1 MNVDRGPEQVL
12 NACVLRTVKSKV
24 LSGENVCI
32 TNGEEQKARAK
43 GLNRKVDTLKDEFA
57 SRCRSEDSA
66 LRATL
71 VWEGH
76 PIVEAI
82 SWEMRA
88 CDSMLARSDTGGRAT
103 RSVYQYTHGR
113 GLGQEQAKTSFE
125 GSQETS

>member
-1 MNVDRGPEQVL
+1 M
-12 NACVLRTVKSKV
+12 
-24 LSGENVCI
+24 
-32 TNGEEQKARAK
+32 
-43 GLNRKVDTLKDEFA
+43 
-57 SRCRSEDSA
+57 
-66 LRATL
+66 
-71 VWEGH
+71 WEGH

-125 GSQETS
+125 GSRCLCPSEDTSLQQSFSALVLTGAHTYL